1 MAELRGAVFL
11 DRDGTLVHDP
21 GYLHDPAAVRLLPGV
36 AEGLARLAAAG
47 WPLVLVSNQSGI
59 ARGLYGAEA
68 FHAVNRRVEELL
80 PSPAARFAGAYHCP
94 HHPDFT
100 GPCDCRKP
108 APGLFRQA
116 ASDLGLDLA
125 RCWFVGDRA
134 TDVEPARTL
143 GGRGILVAPTAGA
156 ADLAAARAT
165 GAAIVAD
172 FPLAASLIL
181 APTR

>member
-21 GYLHDPAAVRLLPGV
+21 GYLHDPADVRLLPGV
-36 AEGLARLAAAG
+36 ADGLARLAAAD

-59 ARGLYGAEA
+59 ARGLYGADA
-68 FHAVNRRVEELL
+68 FHAVNRRVAELL
-80 PSPAARFAGAYHCP
+80 PSPAVRFAGAYHCP

-108 APGLFRQA
+108 SPKLFRQA

-125 RCWFVGDRA
+125 RCWFVGNRA

-143 GGRGILVAPTAGA
+143 GGHGILVALTASA
-156 ADLAAARAT
+156 ADLAATRAM
-165 GAAIVAD
+165 GVPIVAD
-172 FPLAASLIL
+172 FPLAASLVL
-181 APTR
+181 APMR